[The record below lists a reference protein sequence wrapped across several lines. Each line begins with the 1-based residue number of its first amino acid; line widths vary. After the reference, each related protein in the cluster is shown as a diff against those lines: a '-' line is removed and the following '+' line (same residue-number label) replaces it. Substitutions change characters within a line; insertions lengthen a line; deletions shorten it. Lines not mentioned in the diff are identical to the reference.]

1 MSYLSKSVALA
12 TGVTL
17 TFAEKGDPSGLPV
30 IFIHGITDS
39 HLSYGPVL
47 DALPSRFHAFA
58 LTMRGHGAS
67 SKPAGHYAPED
78 MAADIAAF
86 LDAQKIERAIVVG
99 HSMGSLVAR
108 CVAAA
113 YPERVLGLVIVGAFA
128 SLHDNPA
135 VEELRKAVDA
145 LGDSI
150 PYEFAREFQMS
161 TLATPVPDAFLAMAI
176 AETQNVPAR
185 VFRSAMTGMMVRDHT
200 LTGAAYPGPTLI
212 VWGDRDAF
220 ALRGD
225 QDTLARA
232 FKDAKLAVYEDIGH
246 AVHWEVPTRFVSDLV
261 QWIAPIEWRLAGR
274 AA

>member
-12 TGVTL
+12 TGVTM
-17 TFAEKGDPSGLPV
+17 TFAEKGDPSGVPV

-58 LTMRGHGAS
+58 VTMRGHGGS
-67 SKPAGHYAPED
+67 SKPAAHYAPED
-78 MAADIAAF
+78 MAVDVAAF
-86 LDAQKIERAIVVG
+86 LDVQKIERAIVVG

-128 SLHDNPA
+128 SLHANPA

-145 LGDSI
+145 LGDEI
-150 PYEFAREFQMS
+150 PYAFAREFQMS

-176 AETQNVPAR
+176 AETQKVPAR
-185 VFRSAMTGMMVRDHT
+185 VFRSAIAGMMVRDHT
-200 LTGAAYPGPTLI
+200 LTGATYAGPTLI
-212 VWGDRDAF
+212 VWGDEDAF
-220 ALRGD
+220 CLRAD
-225 QDTLARA
+225 QETLVRA
-232 FKDAKLAVYEDIGH
+232 FKNAELLTYTGIGH
-246 AVHWEVPTRFVSDLV
+246 AVHWEEPVRFATDFAA
-261 QWIAPIEWRLAGR
+261 WAERIERGAER
-274 AA
+274 RV